1 MRRRGYEGVR
11 HDAKADGPG
20 GDCSP
25 TRSAAAGS
33 VCLSAPAA
41 AAKSTAGLHTNT
53 HTHTPK
59 QLLEFVIKKIVF
71 LLGKFYNIGRLMLWA
86 R

>member
-1 MRRRGYEGVR
+1 M
-11 HDAKADGPG
+11 KAFVMMQRLMGQEE
-20 GDCSP
+20 
-25 TRSAAAGS
+25 TVVQHVQLLQE
-33 VCLSAPAA
+33 VCVY
-41 AAKSTAGLHTNT
+41 LHLLQQPRALLVCTQ
-53 HTHTPK
+53 THTPK